1 LYNPL
6 SEIKRLISNELMLA
20 GRHTKEFTGHNIA
33 SGVYFY
39 QLLVDD
45 GKEYMMTKKMIY
57 VK

>member
-1 LYNPL
+1 MP
-6 SEIKRLISNELMLA
+6 A
-20 GRHTKEFTGHNIA
+20 GKHTVKFTGHNLA

-39 QLLVDD
+39 RLLVDD